1 MRIKDDMKRTLTDK
15 EIIDDYKRF
24 LRHEAM
30 RANVM
35 QDYVSMLIINEINK

>member
-1 MRIKDDMKRTLTDK
+1 MKRTLTDK
-15 EIIDDYKRF
+15 EILEDYKRF

-30 RANVM
+30 RANAC